1 MRESDQASPKNPRS
15 IVADLQDSRPP
26 ETAKSSPACS
36 AVAIDQIPLKLA
48 IIASGGIF
56 AQWVAWRLRLPAI
69 VLLLITG
76 FVLGP
81 VTGYINPAE
90 DFGDIYRP
98 VVSMAVAVILFEG
111 GLTLNLAS
119 IRETSKAVRRLILIG
134 GPLVWLMTTMAA
146 RLVVGLSWPS
156 SLVLG
161 AILVV
166 TGPTVVMPLL
176 RQTQLA
182 SRPAALLRWEAIVND
197 AVGALFAVVAFE
209 SFLVMHGSH
218 EPLRLVVSLLLAAAV
233 AIGGGSA
240 AGSGIIWAFTRGY
253 VPEYLKAPLLLATVL
268 AAHALTNMILEEAG
282 LLTVTVMGIRLANS
296 RIASL
301 AELRRF
307 KETITILLVS
317 ALFLLLTAAL
327 DTEAIRSLDLLAA
340 WFVLLVMFLIRPV
353 AVFLATAGTGVK
365 PAEQLFVGWIAP
377 RGVVAVAVSGLFAVA
392 LADNGVADGAEIV
405 PIVFAVVVA
414 TVFAHGFTLVPLARW
429 LELTTAAKPVV
440 LFVGGSAVTT
450 SLAKVLKE
458 HGVPVL
464 VADTEWGGIREP
476 RLADIPVYFGEI
488 LSEDAHDTVDAKR
501 FAAVIAAT
509 PNDAYN
515 TLVCT
520 DLGPEVGRSTVFE
533 IRSGPRPSERQS
545 LNFTLGGRPLT
556 RDPEM
561 RLLDFQL
568 DQALGWGFQA
578 TRLTDEF
585 RFAAYQESRAPET
598 RIILWKKPSG
608 LLVFFTST
616 KGGNP
621 EPGDVIVSF
630 APPRPEKN
638 ATSTVRLTEKP
649 DSDAPLPPE

>member
-1 MRESDQASPKNPRS
+1 ME
-15 IVADLQDSRPP
+15 
-26 ETAKSSPACS
+26 
-36 AVAIDQIPLKLA
+36 QIPFKLA

-56 AQWVAWRLRLPAI
+56 AQWIAWRLRLPAI
-69 VLLLITG
+69 VLLLVTG

-119 IRETSKAVRRLILIG
+119 IRETSKAVRRLILFG
-134 GPLVWLMTTMAA
+134 GPLVWLMTALTA

-209 SFLVMHGSH
+209 SFLVLHGSH
-218 EPLRLVVSLLLAAAV
+218 DPLRLVVALVLAAGV
-233 AIGGGSA
+233 AIGGGYA
-240 AGSGIIWAFTRGY
+240 VGSGIVWSFIRGY
-253 VPEYLKAPLLLATVL
+253 VPEYLKAPLLLAAVL
-268 AAHALTNMILEEAG
+268 ISHALTNLILEEAG
-282 LLTVTVMGIRLANS
+282 LLTVTVIGVRLANS

-317 ALFLLLTAAL
+317 GLFLLLTAAL
-327 DTEAIRSLDLLAA
+327 DTEAIRSLDLRVAV
-340 WFVLLVMFLIRPV
+340 FVLLVMFVIRPV
-353 AVFLATAGTGVK
+353 AVFLATMNTGVTF
-365 PAEQLFVGWIAP
+365 AEQLFVSWIAP

-392 LADNGVADGAEIV
+392 LSDNGVLDGGEIV

-414 TVFAHGFTLVPLARW
+414 TVFAHGFTLVPLAKA
-429 LELTTAAKPVV
+429 LELTTAAKPGV
-440 LFVGGSAVTT
+440 LFVGGSGVTT
-450 SLAKVLKE
+450 ALAKVLKE
-458 HGVPVL
+458 SGVPVL
-464 VADTEWGGIREP
+464 VADTEWSRIREP

-520 DLGPEVGRSTVFE
+520 DLGPEVGRSNVFE
-533 IRSGPRPSERQS
+533 IRSSPRPPERQS
-545 LNFTLGGRPLT
+545 LNFTLGGRSLT

-561 RLLDFQL
+561 RLLDYQL

-585 RFAAYQESRAPET
+585 RFTAYQESRAPET

-608 LLVFFTST
+608 RLVFFTST
-616 KGGNP
+616 KGGTP
-621 EPGDVIVSF
+621 EPGDVVIAF
-630 APPRPEKN
+630 APPRPEKTT
-638 ATSTVRLTEKP
+638 AASHGLTRTTESP
-649 DSDAPLPPE
+649 IPLPPE

>member
-1 MRESDQASPKNPRS
+1 M
-15 IVADLQDSRPP
+15 
-26 ETAKSSPACS
+26 
-36 AVAIDQIPLKLA
+36 DQIPFKLA

-56 AQWVAWRLRLPAI
+56 AQWIAWRLRLPAI
-69 VLLLITG
+69 VVLLVTG

-81 VTGYINPAE
+81 VTGYINPAV

-111 GLTLNLAS
+111 GLTLNLAG
-119 IRETSKAVRRLILIG
+119 IRETSKAVRRLILLG
-134 GPLVWLMTTMAA
+134 GPLVWLMTTLAA
-146 RLVVGLSWPS
+146 RFVVGLSWPS

-209 SFLVMHGSH
+209 SFLVMHGTH
-218 EPLRLVVSLLLAAAV
+218 DPLSLVVSLLLAAIVAV
-233 AIGGGSA
+233 GGGYA
-240 AGSGIIWAFTRGY
+240 AGSGIVWAFTRGH
-253 VPEYLKAPLLLATVL
+253 VPEYLKAPLLLAAVL
-268 AAHALTNMILEEAG
+268 TAHALTNMILEEAG

-301 AELRRF
+301 TEMRRF

-317 ALFLLLTAAL
+317 GLFLLLTAAL
-327 DTEAIRSLDLLAA
+327 DTQAIRALDLRVAG
-340 WFVLLVMFLIRPV
+340 FVVLVMFLIRPL
-353 AVFLATAGTGVK
+353 AVFLATSGTGVTTK
-365 PAEQLFVGWIAP
+365 EQVFVGWIAP

-392 LADNGVADGAEIV
+392 LTDNGVADGAEIV
-405 PIVFAVVVA
+405 PIVFGVVVA
-414 TVFAHGFTLVPLARW
+414 TVFAHGFTLVPLARF
-429 LELTTAAKPVV
+429 LELTTAAKPGV
-440 LFVGGSAVTT
+440 LFVGGSGVTT
-450 SLAKVLKE
+450 ALAKLLKE
-458 HGVPVL
+458 NAVPVL
-464 VADTEWGGIREP
+464 IADAEWSRIREP

-520 DLGPEVGRSTVFE
+520 DLGPEVGRSSVFE
-533 IRSGPRPSERQS
+533 IRSGPRPPERQS

-556 RDPEM
+556 ADPEM

-578 TRLTDEF
+578 TKLTETF
-585 RFAAYQESRAPET
+585 RFAAYRESRAPET
-598 RIILWKKPSG
+598 RLILWKKPSG
-608 LLVFFTST
+608 RLVFFTST
-616 KGGNP
+616 KSGTP
-621 EPGDVIVSF
+621 EPGDVVISF
-630 APPRPEKN
+630 GPPRPEK
-638 ATSTVRLTEKP
+638 SQPSERLTEMP
-649 DSDAPLPPE
+649 DGPVQLPPE

>member
-1 MRESDQASPKNPRS
+1 M
-15 IVADLQDSRPP
+15 
-26 ETAKSSPACS
+26 
-36 AVAIDQIPLKLA
+36 DQIPFKLA

-56 AQWVAWRLRLPAI
+56 AQWLAWRLRLPAI
-69 VLLLITG
+69 VVLLLTG
-76 FVLGP
+76 FMLGP

-90 DFGDIYRP
+90 DFGEIYRP

-111 GLTLNLAS
+111 GLTLNLAG
-119 IRETSKAVRRLILIG
+119 IRETSKAVRRLIVIG
-134 GPLVWLMTTMAA
+134 GPLVWLMTTLAA
-146 RLVVGLSWPS
+146 RFVAGLTWPS

-182 SRPAALLRWEAIVND
+182 SRPASLLRWEAIVND

-218 EPLRLVVSLLLAAAV
+218 DPISLVVSLVLAGVVAV
-233 AIGGGSA
+233 GGGYA
-240 AGSGIIWAFTRGY
+240 AGSGIVWAFIRGY
-253 VPEYLKAPLLLATVL
+253 VPEYLKAPLLLAAVLTV
-268 AAHALTNMILEEAG
+268 HALTNLILEEAG

-317 ALFLLLTAAL
+317 GLFLLLTAAL
-327 DTEAIRSLDLLAA
+327 DTDAIRSLDLRAA
-340 WFVLLVMFLIRPV
+340 AFVLLVMFLIRPL
-353 AVFLATAGTGVK
+353 AVFLATTGTGVS

-392 LADNGVADGAEIV
+392 LTDNGVIDGAEIV

-414 TVFAHGFTLVPLARW
+414 TVFAHGFTLVPLART
-429 LELTTAAKPVV
+429 LELTTAAKPGV
-440 LFVGGSAVTT
+440 LFVGSSGVTT
-450 SLAKVLKE
+450 ALAKVLKE

-464 VADTEWGGIREP
+464 VADTDWNRIREP

-520 DLGPEVGRSTVFE
+520 DLGPEVSRSSVFE
-533 IRSGPRPSERQS
+533 IRNGARPPERQS
-545 LNFTLGGRPLT
+545 LNFTLGGRSLT

-578 TRLTDEF
+578 TKLTDEF
-585 RFAAYQESRAPET
+585 RFAAYQESRSAET

-608 LLVFFTST
+608 KLVFFTTS
-616 KGGNP
+616 KRGNP
-621 EPGDVIVSF
+621 EPGDIVIAF
-630 APPRPEKN
+630 GPPRQDKTTPV
-638 ATSTVRLTEKP
+638 TPRLTEKP
-649 DSDAPLPPE
+649 EGVATLPPE